1 MSSSL
6 LAEPQ
11 VVWTPQPI
19 QFVVWGESIGKAR
32 PKTVTL
38 PNGQVS
44 TYTPKKTRTWEGI
57 VRDIA
62 EQFAPPQLLD
72 CPLRADVWFVRLKP
86 KSARRTDHWPATKPD
101 LDNLEKAV
109 FDAIEKVLY
118 TNDSRIV
125 TKRTHKVFGDKPR
138 VVVRLAPATMAD
150 LQEAQPP
157 VIGAAGRSA

>member
-1 MSSSL
+1 M
-6 LAEPQ
+6 
-11 VVWTPQPI
+11 QPI
-19 QFVVWGESIGKAR
+19 QFVVWGESVGKSR

-38 PNGQVS
+38 PNGMVS

-72 CPLRADVWFVRLKP
+72 CPLRADVWFVRLKH
-86 KSARRTDHWPATKPD
+86 KSARKADLWPATKPD

-109 FDAIEKVLY
+109 FDAVEKVLY

-125 TKRTHKVFGDKPR
+125 TKHTHKVFGDRPR
-138 VVVRLAPATMAD
+138 VVVRLAPATLVDVAD
-150 LQEAQPP
+150 AQPP
-157 VIGAAGRSA
+157 VLEAAESGA